1 MKVTVTI
8 SPVKDSTD
16 ASEEPALTSVE
27 MKNEELNA
35 DETKEN
41 LNQSELVET
50 KPDILDRYAPWHL
63 ELKLN

>member
-1 MKVTVTI
+1 MKVTVII
-8 SPVKDSTD
+8 SPVKDSADEQTD
-16 ASEEPALTSVE
+16 ASEEPALHSVE

-50 KPDILDRYAPWHL
+50 KPDILDR
-63 ELKLN
+63 